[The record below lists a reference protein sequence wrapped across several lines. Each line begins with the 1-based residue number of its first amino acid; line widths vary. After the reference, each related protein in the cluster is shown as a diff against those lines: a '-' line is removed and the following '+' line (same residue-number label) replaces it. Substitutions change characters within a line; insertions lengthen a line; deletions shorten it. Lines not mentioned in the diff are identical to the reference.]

1 MHIQDARLS
10 MSEIS
15 SRRGW
20 LVRGGDGVEEGE
32 SGRGA
37 TQQDGEL
44 SPPRSTY
51 ILHLHFDF
59 IFDFIFD
66 SIRLIT
72 SALLQDIA
80 QHAAPHSAQTWT
92 IWRIPRWR
100 YWQAAARDGDLE
112 VVDDAQMRAHA
123 CAIW

>member
-32 SGRGA
+32 SGEGSNPA
-37 TQQDGEL
+37 GWSGEL

-92 IWRIPRWR
+92 I
-100 YWQAAARDGDLE
+100 
-112 VVDDAQMRAHA
+112 
-123 CAIW
+123 